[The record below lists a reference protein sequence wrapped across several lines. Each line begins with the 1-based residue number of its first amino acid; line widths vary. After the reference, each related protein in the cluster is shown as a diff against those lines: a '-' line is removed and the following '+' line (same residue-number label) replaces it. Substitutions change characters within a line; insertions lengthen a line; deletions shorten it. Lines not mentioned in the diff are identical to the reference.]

1 MEYKRRDYFITFTML
16 GLSAAALMAY
26 QYAGA
31 LLFGLAETWVKSQE
45 AGVFRWLSWLFAS
58 PWTAV
63 LVKYLFVIGGA
74 YPVIAL
80 LLCRIPKL
88 KKRPQPLSLAAF
100 LLCLIA
106 AMGVGNV
113 FNLLGN
119 LVNSFFSAFNG
130 RTMEEM
136 NPAAEMMMDM
146 TPSMVIYACFLGP
159 FMEELLFRDMI
170 LKRARRV
177 GDRTAV
183 VFTAVLFGLMH
194 GNLLQFFYAAAIG
207 LILGYVAVR
216 TSSIRYTVL
225 MHMAINSFSTVMVAG
240 QELAAAALGELAV
253 IPYSLAFLVF
263 LVLVT
268 AGGAAVLWQFGPVWY
283 RQVTAHNGEK
293 SPWKKYV
300 YWNPGFLLFLGLCL
314 LEMLFYLFL

>member
-146 TPSMVIYACFLGP
+146 PPSMVIYACFLGP

-314 LEMLFYLFL
+314 FEMLFYLFL

>member
-31 LLFGLAETWVKSQE
+31 LLFGLAETWAKSQE
-45 AGVFRWLSWLFAS
+45 TGVFRWFSWLFDS

-74 YPVIAL
+74 YPIIAL
-80 LLCRIPKL
+80 LLCRIPKFKGKL
-88 KKRPQPLSLAAF
+88 QPLSLAAF

-106 AMGVGNV
+106 AMGTGNV

-119 LVNSFFSAFNG
+119 LVNAFFSAFNG
-130 RTMEEM
+130 RTIEEM

-159 FMEELLFRDMI
+159 FMEELLFRGMI
-170 LKRARRV
+170 LKRARRF

-183 VFTAVLFGLMH
+183 AFTAVLFGLMH

-240 QELAAAALGELAV
+240 QDLVAAALGDLAAV
-253 IPYSLAFLVF
+253 PYSMAFLAFLVF
-263 LVLVT
+263 MT
-268 AGGAAVLWQFGPVWY
+268 AGGAMVLWRFGPIWY

-314 LEMLFYLFL
+314 LEMIVYLF